1 MGRLI
6 DADELKL
13 DTEWD
18 DYYDGFTA
26 YSERQIANAEG
37 FKAIRLD
44 AIKQAREEIKAYYE
58 EATDAKQKT
67 AFNACLNV
75 IDVLIA
81 ESEEADET

>member
-44 AIKQAREEIKAYYE
+44 GK
-58 EATDAKQKT
+58 
-67 AFNACLNV
+67 
-75 IDVLIA
+75 
-81 ESEEADET
+81 